1 MSSSTAD
8 VAAVPPD
15 RSRAR
20 LARSLFAGSIGATIA
35 GLALSLTAWRASD
48 TFEITIG
55 LSDVVLLLVSVMFS
69 VVGVLIAS
77 RRPEN
82 SIGWLL
88 LGIGVANGLSYV
100 AGGYAEWAIY
110 SGSDAPWGEAIA
122 AFLGW
127 TWIPSVA
134 LPATFLLL
142 LFPDGHLPGPRWRWF
157 ARVLAIGMVS
167 ASIGIIFTGG
177 EIEGYPG
184 VDNPIAVPGFEVLAA
199 GIFVLPIGVIGAMVS
214 LVIRFRRA
222 QADERQQI
230 KWVAAAAAVMGVTY
244 TAALL
249 ATWASESGWESGS
262 DTPGWITALQTA
274 SIASFALIPLAMGV
288 AILRYHLYDLGLVVR
303 KTLLVAMLAL
313 FVTAVYVV
321 IVTGVGA
328 AVGAT
333 GSPVLSA
340 VAAATVALAFQPARR
355 AAARLADRMV
365 YGDRATP
372 YELLSEFSDRVG
384 GTYDAESVLPRMARI
399 VGGGI
404 GADRTE
410 VWVRTGDELRVAASW
425 PSDEH
430 VLPIERVPLPD
441 DGASLAIPGA
451 GPVYRIEDR
460 GELLGALAVAMPAND
475 PMDPARD
482 ALVRDLA
489 GQAGLIMR
497 NVRLTAD
504 LQARL
509 DDLRAAQR
517 RLVAAQDEERRRLE
531 RNIHDGAQQQLVA
544 LQVRLRL
551 AAQLV
556 DRDPAKASAMITDLQ
571 AEAGSAL
578 DDLRDLARGIYP
590 PLLADQGLAAALDAQ
605 ARRAPFP
612 VTVHADGVERMPRAI
627 EAAVYFS
634 ALEALQNTAKYADAD
649 HASIVLERDGDVL
662 RFAVG
667 DDGRGFDTSAGG
679 YGTGLQGIAD
689 RLGALD
695 GALTVESAPDAGTTV
710 RGEVPISTEPVREL
724 GSPGD
729 VGSSRP
735 PSVTGVGR

>member
-1 MSSSTAD
+1 M
-8 VAAVPPD
+8 AATVVGV
-15 RSRAR
+15 S
-20 LARSLFAGSIGATIA
+20 
-35 GLALSLTAWRASD
+35 LSLVAWRASHID
-48 TFEITIG
+48 AITIG
-55 LSDVVLLLVSVMFS
+55 LGDLVLLLVSVMFA

-100 AGGYAEWAIY
+100 GGGYAEWAIFA
-110 SGSDAPWGEAIA
+110 GSDAPAGDVVA
-122 AFLGW
+122 ALLGW
-127 TWIPSVA
+127 AWIPAVA

-142 LFPDGHLPGPRWRWF
+142 LFPDGHLPSPRWRWF
-157 ARVLAIGMVS
+157 AWVLAIGMIA
-167 ASIGIIFTGG
+167 ASIGIVFTGG

-184 VDNPIAVPGFEVLAA
+184 VDNPIALPGLEVLSA
-199 GIFVLPIGVIGAMVS
+199 GLFVLPIGVIGAVAS
-214 LVIRFRRA
+214 LIVRFRRA

-230 KWVAAAAAVMGVTY
+230 EWVAAAAAVMGVTY

-249 ATWASESGWESGS
+249 TTWISSSRWEPGS
-262 DTPGWITALQTA
+262 DTPGWIQALQTA
-274 SIASFALIPLAMGV
+274 SVATIALIPLAMGV
-288 AILRYHLYDLGLVVR
+288 AILRYHLYDLGLVIR
-303 KTLLVAMLAL
+303 KTLLIAMVA
-313 FVTAVYVV
+313 FFITAVYVV

-328 AVGAT
+328 IVGAT

-340 VAAATVALAFQPARR
+340 VAAAVVALAFQPARR
-355 AAARLADRMV
+355 AAGRLADRAV

-384 GTYDAESVLPRMARI
+384 ATYAADSVLPRMARL
-399 VGGGI
+399 VGEGI

-410 VWVRTGDELRVAASW
+410 VWVRAEDGLRVATAW
-425 PSDEH
+425 PSDG
-430 VLPIERVPLPD
+430 PSRATERVPVPNEQESITLS
-441 DGASLAIPGA
+441 GADA
-451 GPVYRIEDR
+451 VYPIEDR
-460 GELLGALAVAMPAND
+460 GDLLGALAVAMPAND
-475 PMDPARD
+475 PMDPAKD

-509 DDLRAAQR
+509 DDLRAAQK
-517 RLVAAQDEERRRLE
+517 RLVAAQDEERRKLE

-544 LQVRLRL
+544 LQLRLRL
-551 AAQLV
+551 VEQLV
-556 DRDPAKASAMITDLQ
+556 DRDPAKAKGVVADLQ
-571 AEAGSAL
+571 ADAATAL

-605 ARRAPFP
+605 ARRASIP
-612 VTVHADGVERMPRAI
+612 VTVDADGVGRLPQAI

-634 ALEALQNTAKYADAD
+634 ALEALQNTAKYARATQ
-649 HASIVLERDGDVL
+649 AAIVVERAGDRLCFEVC
-662 RFAVG
+662 
-667 DDGRGFDTSAGG
+667 DDGLGFDPATRG

-695 GALTVESAPDAGTTV
+695 GSIAVESAPGGGTTV
-710 RGEVPISTEPVREL
+710 RGVVPLTIESAGQRGIDGREQPTEAVQ
-724 GSPGD
+724 
-729 VGSSRP
+729 
-735 PSVTGVGR
+735 VTGAER

>member
-8 VAAVPPD
+8 VAALPPD

-20 LARSLFAGSIGATIA
+20 LARALFAGSIGATIA

-48 TFEITIG
+48 TFVLTVG
-55 LSDVVLLLVSVMFS
+55 LSDGVLLLVSVMFS
-69 VVGVLIAS
+69 VVGVLVAS

-157 ARVLAIGMVS
+157 AWVLAIGMVS
-167 ASIGIIFTGG
+167 ASIGIVFTGG

-184 VDNPIAVPGFEVLAA
+184 VDNPIAVPGLEVLTA
-199 GIFVLPIGVIGAMVS
+199 GLFVLPIGVIGAVVS

-222 QADERQQI
+222 QADQRQQI
-230 KWVAAAAAVMGVTY
+230 KWVAAAASVMGATY
-244 TAALL
+244 TAALI
-249 ATWASESGWESGS
+249 ATWVSATGWEAGS
-262 DTPGWITALQTA
+262 DIPGWIRALQTA

-288 AILRYHLYDLGLVVR
+288 AILRYHLYDLGLVIR
-303 KTLLVAMLAL
+303 KTLLIAMLAL

-355 AAARLADRMV
+355 SATRLADRMV

-384 GTYDAESVLPRMARI
+384 GAYDAESVLPRMARI

-410 VWVRTGDELRVAASW
+410 VWVRTGDGLRVAASW
-425 PSDEH
+425 PSDEYGR
-430 VLPIERVPLPD
+430 VVERVRLPD

-451 GPVYRIEDR
+451 GAVYRIDDR

-497 NVRLTAD
+497 NVRLAAD

-556 DRDPAKASAMITDLQ
+556 ERDPAKASAMITDLQ

-590 PLLADQGLAAALDAQ
+590 PLLADQGLAVALDAQ

-612 VTVHADGVERMPRAI
+612 VAVHADGVERLPRAI

-634 ALEALQNTAKYADAD
+634 ALEALQNTGKYADAD
-649 HASIVLERDGDVL
+649 RAWVTLERDGDVFH
-662 RFAVG
+662 FAVG
-667 DDGRGFDTSAGG
+667 DDGRGFDPSVGG

-695 GALTVESAPDAGTTV
+695 GSIAVESAPGQGTVLRGMIPIAG
-710 RGEVPISTEPVREL
+710 PVQSIDRE
-724 GSPGD
+724 D
-729 VGSSRP
+729 VGSP
-735 PSVTGVGR
+735 QVAPITGEGR

>member
-1 MSSSTAD
+1 MSSSTVD
-8 VAAVPPD
+8 VVAAPPD
-15 RSRAR
+15 RSKAR
-20 LARSLFAGSIGATIA
+20 LAWWLFVGSMVATAAGV
-35 GLALSLTAWRASD
+35 LLSLIAVLESD
-48 TFEITIG
+48 ADALTVAPGDF
-55 LSDVVLLLVSVMFS
+55 VLLLIVVMFA

-82 SIGWLL
+82 SLGWLL
-88 LGIGVANGLSYV
+88 LGSGVANGLSYL
-100 AGGYAEWAIY
+100 AGAYAEWAIY
-110 SGSDAPWGEAIA
+110 AGGDAPGGEAIA

-127 TWIPSVA
+127 TWIPLVA
-134 LPATFLLL
+134 LPATFLPL
-142 LFPDGHLPGPRWRWF
+142 LFPDGHLPSPRWRWF
-157 ARVLAIGMVS
+157 AWLLAIGMIA
-167 ASIGIIFTGG
+167 ASIGIVFTPG
-177 EIEGYPG
+177 EIEGFTG
-184 VDNPIAVPGFEVLAA
+184 VDNPIAVPGLEVLTV
-199 GIFVLPIGVIGAMVS
+199 GLVVIPIGVIGAVAS
-214 LVIRFRRA
+214 LVFRFRRA

-249 ATWASESGWESGS
+249 ATWISASGWDAGS
-262 DTPGWITALQTA
+262 DTPGWIQALQTA
-274 SIASFALIPLAMGV
+274 SIAVFALIPLAMGV

-355 AAARLADRMV
+355 AATRLADRMV

-430 VLPIERVPLPD
+430 VLHIERVPLPD

-460 GELLGALAVAMPAND
+460 GEFLGALAVAMPAND

-497 NVRLTAD
+497 NVRLAAD

-556 DRDPAKASAMITDLQ
+556 DRDPARASAMIIDLQ

-612 VTVHADGVERMPRAI
+612 VTVHADGVERLPRAI

-649 HASIVLERDGDVL
+649 RAWVTLERDGDVL

-667 DDGRGFDTSAGG
+667 DDGKGFDPSAGG

-695 GALTVESAPDAGTTV
+695 GALVVESAPGAGTTV
-710 RGEVPISTEPVREL
+710 RGQVPTTTEPVREL

-735 PSVTGVGR
+735 PSVTGAGR

>member
-20 LARSLFAGSIGATIA
+20 LAWSLFAGSIGATAI
-35 GLALSLTAWRASD
+35 GLVLSLTAWRVSD
-48 TFEITIG
+48 AFAVTVG
-55 LSDVVLLLVSVMFS
+55 VSDVVLLLVSVMFS

-88 LGIGVANGLSYV
+88 LGIGVANGLSNV

-110 SGSDAPWGEAIA
+110 AGSDAPWGEAIA

-134 LPATFLLL
+134 LPATFLPL
-142 LFPDGHLPGPRWRWF
+142 LFPDGHLPSPRWRWF
-157 ARVLAIGMVS
+157 AWVLAIGMVS

-184 VDNPIAVPGFEVLAA
+184 VDNPIAVPGFEVLTV
-199 GIFVLPIGVIGAMVS
+199 GLFVIPIGVIGAVAS
-214 LVIRFRRA
+214 LVVRFRRA

-230 KWVAAAAAVMGVTY
+230 KWVAAAAAVMGVVY

-249 ATWASESGWESGS
+249 ATWISASGWESGS
-262 DTPGWITALQTA
+262 DTPGWIQALQTA

-288 AILRYHLYDLGLVVR
+288 AILRYHLYDLGLVIR
-303 KTLLVAMLAL
+303 KTLLIAMLAL
-313 FVTAVYVV
+313 FVTAIYVM

-328 AVGAT
+328 IVGAT

-340 VAAATVALAFQPARR
+340 VAAAVVALAFQPARR
-355 AAARLADRMV
+355 SATRFADRLV

-372 YELLSEFSDRVG
+372 YELLSAFSDRVG
-384 GTYDAESVLPRMARI
+384 ETYDAQSVLPRMART
-399 VGGGI
+399 VGDGI

-410 VWVRTGDELRVAASW
+410 VWVRAGDGLRVSASW
-425 PSDEH
+425 PADQ
-430 VLPIERVPLPD
+430 LGRITERVRLPD
-441 DGASLAIPGA
+441 DEASLTLPGA
-451 GPVYRIEDR
+451 DAVYPIEDR
-460 GELLGALAVAMPAND
+460 GEVLGALAVAMPAND
-475 PMDPARD
+475 PMDPGKD

-509 DDLRAAQR
+509 DDLRAAQK

-556 DRDPAKASAMITDLQ
+556 DRDPAKATAMLTDLQ
-571 AEAGSAL
+571 AEAATAL
-578 DDLRDLARGIYP
+578 DELRDLARGIYP

-605 ARRAPFP
+605 ARRAPLP
-612 VTVHADGVERMPRAI
+612 VTVDADGIERLPRAV

-634 ALEALQNTAKYADAD
+634 ALEALQNTAKYAA
-649 HASIVLERDGDVL
+649 AERAWVTIERDGDIL

-667 DDGRGFDTSAGG
+667 DDGRGFDPSARG
-679 YGTGLQGIAD
+679 YGSGLQGIAD
-689 RLGALD
+689 RLEALD
-695 GALTVESAPDAGTTV
+695 GALAVESAPGAGTTV
-710 RGEVPISTEPVREL
+710 RGQVPITTEPVREL

-729 VGSSRP
+729 VGSARP
-735 PSVTGVGR
+735 ESVTGAAP